1 MIFGPPKGVSP
12 ENPAPDA
19 KVRARASRRRR
30 AGKLWRDRILALI
43 VSLVS
48 LAAFCGLIWLVVTSS
63 EQWPRIQ
70 KQFFN
75 WEAVQASFPAVLRGF
90 WINMQ
95 VWVVCLIVT
104 GMIGLGL
111 AAMRALQG
119 PWATPLRIFSVLY
132 VDLFR
137 GVPALLTVLL
147 FGFGIPALRIP
158 GLPTSALFWGGTA
171 LTLCYAA
178 YVCEVFRS
186 GLDSV
191 HEGQR
196 AAAKALGLNQGQA
209 LRYAILPQAL
219 RNVTP
224 ALLNLTVALQKDVA
238 LLSVLG
244 VRDAVREAQ
253 IYTAQTF
260 NYSSLIGA
268 AFLFLLAT
276 VPLARFTDYVTQR
289 DRRRRLQGAG

>member
-1 MIFGPPKGVSP
+1 MNP
-12 ENPAPDA
+12 ERAADA
-19 KVRARASRRRR
+19 ALLRRRR
-30 AGKLWRDRILALI
+30 ARRLKLWGERILALA

-48 LAAFCGLIWLVVTSS
+48 VGLVLGAVAFAVTSS

-75 WEAVQASFPAVLRGF
+75 WEVVQASFPAVLRGF

-95 VWVVCLIVT
+95 VWILCLIVT
-104 GMIGLGL
+104 GILGLGL
-111 AAMRALQG
+111 AAMRAIQG
-119 PWATPLRIFSVLY
+119 PWATPLRLFAVVY

-147 FGFGIPALRIP
+147 FGFGVPALRLP

-171 LTLCYAA
+171 LALCYAA

-186 GLDSV
+186 GLESV

-196 AAAKALGLNQGQA
+196 AAAKALGLNQWQA
-209 LRYAILPQAL
+209 LRYAIFPQAL

-253 IYTAQTF
+253 IHTAQTF
-260 NYSSLIGA
+260 NYSALIGA
-268 AFLFLLAT
+268 ALLFLAAT
-276 VPLARFTDYVTQR
+276 VPLARFTDWLARR
-289 DRRRRLQGAG
+289 DRRRRLQGGG